1 VLGVDACKRGWI
13 GIVREEE
20 RTSAVFGRTI
30 VELVAAAE
38 SASEFE
44 VVAIDIPIGL
54 PDAGRRQADLQA
66 RARVGPR
73 WQSVFMTPVRPALV
87 AESRV
92 DADRINR
99 ELTGDGVSA
108 QAYALRSR
116 ILEAEA
122 WVRQRTRRTVEIHP
136 EVSFATM
143 AGVPL
148 LDSKTTWAG
157 VERRRRVVRA
167 AGGGR
172 RGNLPAQPTAGVQR
186 WAAVRDLGMT
196 GGGPGVA
203 VDGRECRSRVAHR
216 VWTSRGGGNHQRP
229 IRSGA
234 PAYDVGR
241 AFVGDWASAHGIP
254 ERRSDVSPPVR

>member
-1 VLGVDACKRGWI
+1 MSERSPGSARVLGVDACKRGWI
-13 GIVREEE
+13 GIVCEEE
-20 RTSAVFGRTI
+20 RTSAVLGRTI

-122 WVRQRTRRTVEIHP
+122 WVRQRTRLTVEIHP

-157 VERRRRVVRA
+157 VERRRQLLAKAGIRLVGELGHVGSLAGVDDVLDAAAAAWSARRVA
-167 AGGGR
+167 AGEASS
-172 RGNLPAQPTAGVQR
+172 LP
-186 WAAVRDLGMT
+186 
-196 GGGPGVA
+196 
-203 VDGRECRSRVAHR
+203 
-216 VWTSRGGGNHQRP
+216 
-229 IRSGA
+229 
-234 PAYDVGR
+234 
-241 AFVGDWASAHGIP
+241 
-254 ERRSDVSPPVR
+254 SPPQMFSDGLPSAIWA